1 MLGHCNSNGGIFF
14 QEGKVPVN
22 DYQFCGAIVISQ
34 ENSTNIRSAQRFNEK
49 PKLKSMHFLKTK

>member
-14 QEGKVPVN
+14 QEGKAPVN

-34 ENSTNIRSAQRFNEK
+34 ENRQTYEVHKGSM
-49 PKLKSMHFLKTK
+49 KSQN